1 MQEPFEQTGDDALAA
16 TAEDEALNLAERL
29 TALVGAW
36 AGSLIYR
43 WNPPTG
49 PFFVTDGRS
58 VVQMSSFASA
68 DAAEPAHSIH

>member
-1 MQEPFEQTGDDALAA
+1 MREPFEVTDDDAFAA
-16 TAEDEALNLAERL
+16 TAEDNALNLAERL

-49 PFFVTDGRS
+49 PFFVTDGRC
-58 VVQMSSFASA
+58 VVQMSSFAP
-68 DAAEPAHSIH
+68 DAAEPERSIH